1 MGEMTLQVAQPL
13 GPACGCRRNPGQA
26 LGEGLAGTG
35 GVEAA
40 ESPCLDGLDPTV
52 MLVANSVSSY
62 AAA

>member
-26 LGEGLAGTG
+26 LSEGLAVAG

-40 ESPCLDGLDPTV
+40 EPPSLDLQFHRTALPGQV
-52 MLVANSVSSY
+52 G
-62 AAA
+62 